1 MFFLLLC
8 VVVCQTSGRGLNQLI
23 KRCHVQFKL
32 LFGDIFNVLM
42 HFWLFPNCL
51 EIFQTTELM
60 VFVFLYRIAFEFFC

>member
-1 MFFLLLC
+1 MFLLLLC

-51 EIFQTTELM
+51 ESFRITELM
-60 VFVFLYRIAFEFFC
+60 DFVLFIPYCI